1 MEGVRTCSCP
11 QVILCYPWLCMYIT
25 GYPGISLAND
35 AAPASPT
42 RLAWRTLLICPWRT
56 HGTRALS
63 CSSSAFCALKT
74 EGPPRIP
81 AGRMAPMTLK
91 HVLCFSALLRSSSCL
106 PQGPW
111 IVPPPNCTS
120 SPLLLSCTSPPANL
134 CLVECHTFPVP
145 CKATLLQAP
154 GPTIPH
160 KLWHLKASA
169 FQYGI
174 ADAAAV
180 DGRRGSNVY
189 EVNPWLWQFGRGRPR
204 LGGLSVSETEERRE
218 AVVRAGAKRSQETRR
233 RREAARRGDE

>member
-1 MEGVRTCSCP
+1 MSLEDAWHARPQLFFKCLLCP
-11 QVILCYPWLCMYIT
+11 QNGRPPKNPSW
-25 GYPGISLAND
+25 
-35 AAPASPT
+35 
-42 RLAWRTLLICPWRT
+42 T
-56 HGTRALS
+56 HGPNDIKACLVFF
-63 CSSSAFCALKT
+63 SAFEELKLQAS
-74 EGPPRIP
+74 GPID
-81 AGRMAPMTLK
+81 
-91 HVLCFSALLRSSSCL
+91 SATT
-106 PQGPW
+106 
-111 IVPPPNCTS
+111 NCTS

-189 EVNPWLWQFGRGRPR
+189 EVNPWLWQFGRGRPG